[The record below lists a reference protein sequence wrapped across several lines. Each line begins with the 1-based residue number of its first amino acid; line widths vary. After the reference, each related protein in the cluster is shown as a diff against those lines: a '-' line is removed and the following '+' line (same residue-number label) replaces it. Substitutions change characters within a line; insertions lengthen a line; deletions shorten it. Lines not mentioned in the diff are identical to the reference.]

1 MRFITVGIERKQ
13 AHPAGE
19 NKRGQVIADGAHREV
34 FA

>member
-19 NKRGQVIADGAHREV
+19 KKKGQVIADGAYHEV